1 MYEKYLTIFFI
12 FHYLLTSAATTER
25 HVHLHI
31 KVTNGFGEV
40 TNFIIREIYENG
52 KIDTVQ
58 AIEANHILDLPVNHK
73 VLLEIICPHH
83 VTRRIAINT
92 TVSDDLEFIPF
103 YELFFDLIEIDVVN
117 LQPNRD
123 EIKELLL
130 FPVGYV
136 MYNSEHNRWDNSIPK
151 STKTINKLLKKSFK

>member
-1 MYEKYLTIFFI
+1 MKNILFVFFI
-12 FHYLLTSAATTER
+12 FQCLIISAATNER
-25 HVHLHI
+25 HVHIHF

-73 VLLEIICPHH
+73 ILLEIICPNH

-92 TVSDDLEFIPF
+92 TVPDNLEYIPF
-103 YELFFDLIEIDVVN
+103 YELFFDLIETDVVN

-123 EIKELLL
+123 EILELLL
-130 FPVGYV
+130 FTHSCFFLRLNAIRLEFEKLKITKKGF
-136 MYNSEHNRWDNSIPK
+136 SIPH
-151 STKTINKLLKKSFK
+151 LCVF

>member
-1 MYEKYLTIFFI
+1 MKNILFVFFI
-12 FHYLLTSAATTER
+12 FHCLMISAVTNER
-25 HVHLHI
+25 HVHIHF

-73 VLLEIICPHH
+73 ILLEIICPHH

-92 TVSDDLEFIPF
+92 TVPDDLVYIPF
-103 YELFFDLIEIDVVN
+103 YELFFDLIETDVVN

-123 EIKELLL
+123 EILELLL

-136 MYNSEHNRWDNSIPK
+136 TYNFEHNSWDNTLSEF
-151 STKTINKLLKKSFK
+151 TKTINKLLKKNFK